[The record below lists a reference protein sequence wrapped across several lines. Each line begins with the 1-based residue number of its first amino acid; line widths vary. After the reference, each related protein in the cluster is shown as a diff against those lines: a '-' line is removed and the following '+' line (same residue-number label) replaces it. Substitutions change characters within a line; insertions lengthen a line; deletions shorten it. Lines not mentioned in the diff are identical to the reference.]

1 MPGRADIT
9 GKLHLAELPV
19 YALAIWGLSSA
30 FGLTGVALAWVVRV
44 VVTVVAYLA
53 TLGVVMTVWVAGLV
67 WAAVAV
73 VGWMVS

>member
-1 MPGRADIT
+1 MTPD
-9 GKLHLAELPV
+9 AELAATSEAEPH
-19 YALAIWGLSSA
+19 APRRLADLLG
-30 FGLTGVALAWVVRV
+30 
-44 VVTVVAYLA
+44 VAYLA